1 MRTSPAA
8 AVALSL
14 AVAWSALAMGGEPT
28 ISAREGR
35 AGAVRLGDR
44 AEDARH
50 LLRQK
55 DGTYRTRDGGVVC
68 RVDGSGRIVEIS
80 ITTPDLVTERLI
92 RAGRSTL
99 TDVVRAYGSP
109 LSSRNDG
116 EEVVLVY
123 PYLRFHFLRHA
134 METVGEHAYVE
145 RVVLRARPKV
155 RAETPPKGG

>member
-1 MRTSPAA
+1 MRTPAA
-8 AVALSL
+8 AAAMLTL
-14 AVAWSALAMGGEPT
+14 AFATSATAMGGEPT

-35 AGAVRLGDR
+35 AGVVRLGEK

-68 RVDGSGRIVEIS
+68 RVDGRGRIVEIS

-99 TDVVRAYGSP
+99 TDVVRAYGNP
-109 LSSRNDG
+109 LSSLNEG

-123 PYLRFHFLRHA
+123 PYLRIHFLRHA
-134 METVGEHAYVE
+134 LETVGEHAYVE
-145 RVVLRARPKV
+145 RVVLRAGRTV
-155 RAETPPKGG
+155 RTKTPPKGG